1 MFFKKQLLH
10 ILQKYNG
17 ERTVFSAFHLLKGKK
32 SGQTIQDVGLF
43 DVQPY
48 FHLLPK
54 LTKEIYSEQIS
65 ALEKNGE
72 IHIDEEQRIYV
83 VQKNRQQPDYFNGWH
98 YRGREHIFFAR
109 LQLVVQT
116 ISNEIQGDKRF
127 LPIVRDE
134 SVQHF
139 ARHYLLHI
147 NYQQESTQRAF
158 IEQFYQAIEKLNTEG
173 IVKTIIVYR
182 LTGYQAIGLTW
193 AQFAEQLQLD
203 EIDVQLY
210 FVHGLH
216 RLIELIEKGEFPIL
230 ETLLHRIRVETV
242 LTEST
247 QKTAALLK
255 QGFTLEQIAQ
265 RRRLKM
271 STIEDH
277 IAELAMTDPNFEV
290 SNFVPDALNLEI
302 QGIIET
308 MDIKKLK
315 LIKERIPQASYFQIR
330 LVLAIVGG
338 KQNA

>member
-1 MFFKKQLLH
+1 MFLKKQLLH

-17 ERTVFSAFHLLKGKK
+17 ERTVFSAYHLLKGKK

-43 DVQPY
+43 DLQPY
-48 FHLLPK
+48 FHILPK
-54 LTKEIYSEQIS
+54 LTKEIYSEQIK
-65 ALEKNGE
+65 ALEISGE
-72 IHIDEEQRIYV
+72 IRIDEQQRVFV
-83 VQKNRQQPDYFNGWH
+83 VQKNTEQPDYFDGWH

-109 LQLVVQT
+109 LQLIVQT

-134 SVQHF
+134 SVQYF

-147 NYQQESTQRAF
+147 QYQKESTQRAF
-158 IEQFYQAIEKLNTEG
+158 IEQFHQVIEKLETVDS
-173 IVKTIIVYR
+173 VKKILVYR

-193 AQFAEQLQLD
+193 SQFAEQLQLD

-216 RLIELIEKGEFPIL
+216 RLIELIEMGEYPIL
-230 ETLLHRIRVETV
+230 KSLLYRIRVETV

-255 QGFTLEQIAQ
+255 RGFSLEQIAQ
-265 RRRLKM
+265 RRRLKL

-277 IAELAMTDPNFEV
+277 IAELAMTDPNFDV
-290 SNFVPDALNLEI
+290 GLFVPDALNMEI
-302 QGIIET
+302 QHLLEE
-308 MDIKKLK
+308 MDVKKLK
-315 LIKERIPQASYFQIR
+315 LIKERIPHASYFQIR
-330 LVLAIVGG
+330 LILAIVGG
-338 KQNA
+338 T